1 MLSPENLHQECAD
14 LDLQI
19 QRLEDEI
26 ARRRRIQGALQELLV
41 VMGEAQPERR
51 PVEPVQPVE
60 ALPVVFEGEPCRIVP
75 AAASTPAPEAPPAI
89 QLAPVEP
96 SPAPSASQSL
106 SPSTSRAQR
115 RLLTYTSNA
124 TRIAVRPDSAE
135 GRLLVWLRSQKDAL
149 TSNEVNET
157 FKVSN
162 ASNLLSSL
170 YEKGVV
176 ERSATRVEGLFLYRA
191 VGGLELPLPTPPIGW
206 TRASDT
212 PRAGSMGRMADKL
225 LELVRK
231 VCGYDA
237 HVSASHP
244 DLLQGWDG
252 RNLSSTL
259 ADLWTA
265 GHLERRPATPRGYL
279 YRVAK
284 GSSDV

>member
-1 MLSPENLHQECAD
+1 MLSPENLHQEYAD
-14 LDLQI
+14 HELQI

-26 ARRRRIQGALQELLV
+26 ARRRRIQGVLQELLV
-41 VMGEAQPERR
+41 VMGEAQPERQ

-60 ALPVVFEGEPCRIVP
+60 PPPVVFEGAPCRIVP
-75 AAASTPAPEAPPAI
+75 AAAPTPAPEAPPAI

-96 SPAPSASQSL
+96 SPAPSASL
-106 SPSTSRAQR
+106 LPSTSRAQR

-124 TRIAVRPDSAE
+124 TRVAVRADSAE

-149 TSNEVNET
+149 TSNEVNEAL
-157 FKVSN
+157 KVAN

-176 ERSATRVEGLFLYRA
+176 ERSATRVEGMFLYRA
-191 VGGLELPLPTPPIGW
+191 VVGLELPLPTPPIGW

-212 PRAGSMGRMADKL
+212 PRVGSMGRMADQL
-225 LELVRK
+225 LELVRR
-231 VCGYDA
+231 VCAYDY

-244 DLLQGWDG
+244 DLLAGWDG
-252 RNLSSTL
+252 SNVSSTL